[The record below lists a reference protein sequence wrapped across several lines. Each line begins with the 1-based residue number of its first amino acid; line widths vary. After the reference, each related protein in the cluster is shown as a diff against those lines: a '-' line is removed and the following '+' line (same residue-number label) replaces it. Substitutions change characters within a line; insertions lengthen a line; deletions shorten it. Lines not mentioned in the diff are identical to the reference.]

1 MKTKELTCVVCPMGC
16 QITVSLDEDGTVL
29 SVEGNTCKRGDAYA
43 RNELTDPRRTLTST
57 VVILGGTDKLLPVK
71 TDAPIP
77 RKDLLRARE
86 ALRELTVNAPVRC
99 GDVLCT
105 DFLGLGVSI
114 VSGKTVEAC

>member
-1 MKTKELTCVVCPMGC
+1 MTTKELTCVVCPMGC
-16 QITVSLDEDGTVL
+16 QITISLDEDGTVL
-29 SVEGNTCKRGDAYA
+29 SVEGNTCKRGDTYA

-77 RKDLLRARE
+77 KKDLLRARE
-86 ALRELTVNAPVRC
+86 ALRELTVTAPVAC